1 MLVHVMNPKYCP
13 VQLVQELFRKVRET
27 KQAYTKH
34 VVRLVPMQHIA
45 FPRDGEMQ
53 EALARLVRRQFSEY
67 AAHYPNIY
75 DPSNFKKTLPK
86 FGASGASKTASS
98 SEGGGNAAVSVADA
112 DAPLEDD
119 DDESSAKRPRLSSE
133 DPTCVDESSA
143 KRPRLSSEDPTCV
156 DAKQSGGPK
165 DGEEVVQEAKVE
177 QEKEEEAAAVAP
189 LFAAPETPYQ
199 HSGQTSVYSIY
210 FKARSCNS
218 LTKKE
223 AHQAC
228 TALMP
233 KDGVSRYDYR
243 APKVCGTGFSVR
255 LLCAMLFS
263 HFVLLVI
270 GCGVV

>member
-133 DPTCVDESSA
+133 DPTCVD
-143 KRPRLSSEDPTCV
+143 
-156 DAKQSGGPK
+156 AKQSGGPK